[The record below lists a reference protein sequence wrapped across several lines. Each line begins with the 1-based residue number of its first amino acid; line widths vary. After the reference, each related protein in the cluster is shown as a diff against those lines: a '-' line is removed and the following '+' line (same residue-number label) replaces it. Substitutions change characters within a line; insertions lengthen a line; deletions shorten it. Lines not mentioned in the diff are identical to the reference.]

1 MILDPRTLF
10 FILVATC
17 AVFAIA
23 SAAAD
28 SFRFRDGMGKW
39 TLALAIEAAMFVLY
53 GVRGIWPDAV
63 SIVVPNMMFAL
74 SLALKASALLEYFE
88 RRLPVWWVFLP
99 PLTAGIFFYAALEN
113 FPLRTLVS
121 GYVFGS
127 AMLVMAIMVHRIAP
141 TSKPARWMIMIG
153 YLVAGI
159 TFLMRGLLVS
169 LDPTLLKGFL
179 VPTPFQVVSLM
190 VAFIVV
196 LITSI
201 GFILLHL
208 ERAEE
213 SAQRLAVIDPLTDVF
228 NRRTFLELADKE
240 IARAQRTQSPL
251 GFIMIDIDHFK
262 KVNDENGHQAG
273 DIVLKK
279 VVEAMKV
286 GLRREDL
293 LVRYGGEEFC
303 IVVPGV
309 GVDQAT
315 LLAERAREA
324 VQKLRIPIKGN
335 VIAVTISAGVTAMR
349 RSVEESIE
357 ELISRADQALYEAK
371 RGGRNRVV
379 NVPDNTTLALL
390 AKAQQHRVTETP
402 STA

>member
-1 MILDPRTLF
+1 MLDPRTFF

-17 AVFAIA
+17 LAFAIA
-23 SAAAD
+23 SAAAV

-39 TLALAIEAAMFVLY
+39 TIALVIDATMFVLY
-53 GVRGIWPDAV
+53 GVRGWWPDEV
-63 SIVVPNMMFAL
+63 SIVMPNTLYAL
-74 SLALKASALLEYFE
+74 SLALKTAALLEYFGK
-88 RRLPVWWVFLP
+88 RLHVIWMALP
-99 PLTAGIFFYAALEN
+99 PVLIAITYYVLLEN
-113 FPLRTLVS
+113 LAMRLLVS
-121 GYVFGS
+121 GAVFGT
-127 AMLVMAIMVHRIAP
+127 AMIFIAILVHRIAP
-141 TSKPARWMIMIG
+141 MYKPARWMVM
-153 YLVAGI
+153 AGFLAGGF
-159 TFLMRGLLVS
+159 TFLVRALIVS
-169 LDPTLLKGFL
+169 IDPSQLKGFL
-179 VPTPFQVVSLM
+179 VATPFQIVSLM
-190 VAFIVV
+190 VAFLAVMFN
-196 LITSI
+196 SI

-262 KVNDENGHQAG
+262 KINDENGHQAG

-279 VVEAMKV
+279 VVEAMKG

-390 AKAQQHRVTETP
+390 AKAQKHRVAETAAP
-402 STA
+402 A

>member
-1 MILDPRTLF
+1 MLDPRTFF

-17 AVFAIA
+17 LAFAVA
-23 SAAAD
+23 SATAV

-39 TLALAIEAAMFVLY
+39 TTALFVDAAMFVLY
-53 GVRGIWPDAV
+53 GVRGWWPDEV
-63 SIVVPNMMFAL
+63 SIVIPNALYAL
-74 SLALKASALLEYFE
+74 SLGLKAAALLEYFGK
-88 RRLPVWWVFLP
+88 RLHVAWVVVPPVVIAIAYYVL
-99 PLTAGIFFYAALEN
+99 LEN
-113 FPLRTLVS
+113 LAKRLLVT
-121 GYVFGS
+121 GAVFGT
-127 AMLVMAIMVHRIAP
+127 AMVIIAVLVHRIAP
-141 TSKPARWMIMIG
+141 MHKPARWMVMSG
-153 YLVAGI
+153 FLAGGF
-159 TFLMRGLLVS
+159 TFLVRSLIVS
-169 LDPTLLKGFL
+169 IDPGQLQGFL
-179 VPTPFQVVSLM
+179 VATPLQIVSLM
-190 VAFIVV
+190 VAYLVV
-196 LITSI
+196 MITSI
-201 GFILLHL
+201 GFLLLHL

-262 KVNDENGHQAG
+262 KINDENGHQAG
-273 DIVLKK
+273 DVVLKK

-349 RSVEESIE
+349 RSVEENIE

-390 AKAQQHRVTETP
+390 AKAQKHRV
-402 STA
+402 SGTAAPA